1 MKRKIISLCLIVA
14 LCMSMISVL
23 KAEEPDEPEGTAIE
37 AVEADEDAAETVLEE
52 DPEEGEPE
60 GESEEGESE
69 EGESEEGESE
79 GESAEEEATGGAFV
93 EGSFS
98 EDDEGDSGDSEGQS
112 VEEAAEGAEE
122 GAEEGESSEDAAEG
136 ESEEGESEEGES
148 AEGEFADMDLD
159 VEGNINEDGNPE
171 EVQAF
176 IVIRGFE
183 WGPGVNKVVLELDE
197 PVDAILTDK
206 TIRVTT
212 TNWSRT
218 VEDAYLSNR
227 MGYAVEGPSRFIAF
241 DLETDYEHSG
251 SPFYYNFFGDEHNYW
266 LESYMVEIRCTV
278 ELNGEE
284 FKIRYSDDCIE
295 SHFSPDVVA
304 FNKQGVYSGDYFNVL
319 DFKTETLSL
328 NFAAYQPES
337 LAGGEKN
344 PLIIWLHGRGEGG
357 DDIEITLLGYEVS
370 ALTEEEIQSHFT
382 SGDQVGAYILV
393 PQAPTYWRDAGDSKE
408 HEGDMPSR
416 YQKIL
421 MDLITDYIEENGDID
436 TNRIYIMG
444 ASNGGFM
451 TLEMIMNYPDFFA
464 AAVPVSPATAY
475 NVYARDDDGDYRDIQ
490 GNHVETG
497 DLYIT
502 EDKVE
507 LLKQTPIWIIG
518 CAKDNITPPLS
529 YSAPLYY
536 ALIKGGAENCWC
548 TMYQKVSGMES
559 TNTSYL
565 GHYAWIYLFNDQV
578 CYVQDPEP
586 VAEADEDTF
595 YYGLSPAKGGG
606 SMQVPDGNGGE
617 YENIFDWLNDQ
628 TLE

>member
-1 MKRKIISLCLIVA
+1 MKRKIVSLCLIAV
-14 LCMSMISVL
+14 LCISLLSVV
-23 KAEEPDEPEGTAIE
+23 KAEEPAEAEAIE
-37 AVEADEDAAETVLEE
+37 AQEDAGSEDKIAEEE
-52 DPEEGEPE
+52 PGDIEAEEGEAMEGESEEGESEEGESEGESTDVEEGGEFVEGAFSENDEGESEGESAEEAAEGAEGAEE

-69 EGESEEGESE
+69 EGESEEGEI
-79 GESAEEEATGGAFV
+79 
-93 EGSFS
+93 
-98 EDDEGDSGDSEGQS
+98 
-112 VEEAAEGAEE
+112 
-122 GAEEGESSEDAAEG
+122 
-136 ESEEGESEEGES
+136 EEGES
-148 AEGEFADMDLD
+148 AEGEFVEIDFYDEENAD
-159 VEGNINEDGNPE
+159 GKPE
-171 EVQAF
+171 AVQAF
-176 IVIRGFE
+176 IVVRGFE

-197 PVDAILTDK
+197 PVDEVLTEK
-206 TIRVTT
+206 TIRVSTAF
-212 TNWSRT
+212 WDRT
-218 VEDAYLSNR
+218 VLDAYLSNR
-227 MGYAVEGPSRFIAF
+227 MGYAVEGSSRYITF
-241 DLETDYEHSG
+241 DLETDYEHNG
-251 SPFYYNFFGDEHNYW
+251 SPFFYNLMGDQHNYW
-266 LESYMVEIRCTV
+266 LDDYTVSIRV
-278 ELNGEE
+278 SVREGEEE
-284 FKIRYSDDCIE
+284 FKIRYEDNCIDN
-295 SHFSPDVVA
+295 HFSPDVVA
-304 FNKQGVYSGDYFNVL
+304 FNKQGVYSGNYFNVMT
-319 DFKTETLSL
+319 FKTDTLSL
-328 NFAAYQPES
+328 NFAIYQPES

-370 ALTEEEIQSHFT
+370 ALTETEIQSHFI

-393 PQAPTYWRDAGDSKE
+393 PQTPTYWRDAGDDKE

-421 MDLITDYIEENGDID
+421 MDLITDYIEENPDID

-451 TLEMIMNYPDFFA
+451 TLEMIENYPDFFA
-464 AAVPVSPATAY
+464 AAIPVSPATAY

-497 DLYIT
+497 DVYIT
-502 EDKVE
+502 EDKIE

-548 TMYQKVSGMES
+548 TMYQKVKGTES
-559 TNTSYL
+559 SNTTYL

-595 YYGLSPAKGGG
+595 YYGLSPAKDGGD
-606 SMQVPDGNGGE
+606 MQVPDGNGGF
-617 YENIFDWLNDQ
+617 YDNIFDWLNDQ